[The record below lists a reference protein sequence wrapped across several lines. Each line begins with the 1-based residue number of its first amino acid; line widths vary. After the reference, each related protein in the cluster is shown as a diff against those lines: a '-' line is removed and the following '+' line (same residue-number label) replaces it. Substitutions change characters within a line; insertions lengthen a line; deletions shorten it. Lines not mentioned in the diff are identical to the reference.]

1 MTLYKDMMESITR
14 FKSIGVLITDEE
26 FCIQNINDTAM
37 KLYTREQ
44 LEEIIFSYP
53 NSSNYIC
60 NCKMK
65 CEIEVIKQGS
75 SYIFLLQSKKEIFNL
90 YQKLEKTFQDNN
102 DIKHILDSSFDGIAI
117 TDANGVLLY
126 ENQALEQFIGIR
138 VKEIIGKNVHDIIAQ
153 GIVDNSITVKIL
165 KEKKP
170 ISMIQN
176 YPNTGKKLLI
186 TGVPIKDKNGQIK
199 RIVIN
204 TRDLTILNN
213 LEKEIKDLK
222 LKNQKM
228 KLYNEVL
235 ALKKDAR
242 KSLVANDIKMK
253 AVIERAL
260 RVAQI
265 DSTVLIQG
273 ESGSGKEG
281 IVNLI
286 HQSSNRKNNS
296 LVKINCGAIPEQL
309 LESEL
314 FGFESGSFSGAN
326 PKGKLGLFEV
336 ASGGTIFLDEIG
348 EMPLQLQVKLLRVLQ
363 EYEITR
369 IGGIKPIKV
378 DVRVIT
384 ATNRTL
390 EEMVAKR
397 EFRED
402 LYYRLKIIPITVPP
416 LRERKED
423 VIPLIYH
430 FLNQIRIKYGIN
442 RMFSQEAL
450 VSLQNYTWPG
460 NVRELQNL
468 VERVS
473 LMVNKTIIDISDINH
488 EFENRL
494 LQDSEKSFKS
504 EVKVENKECKP
515 LKEQMEEFEKD
526 IIHHSLNQFPSIRRA
541 AKALGV
547 DQSTLV
553 RKKQKYLL

>member
-1 MTLYKDMMESITR
+1 MPQFKDMMESITR

-44 LEEIIFSYP
+44 LEEIIFLYP
-53 NSSNYIC
+53 NSSNNFC
-60 NCKMK
+60 NCKIK

-90 YQKLEKTFQDNN
+90 YQKIEKIFQDNN

-165 KEKKP
+165 KGKKP
-170 ISMIQN
+170 VSMIQN

-213 LEKEIKDLK
+213 LEKEIQDLK
-222 LKNQKM
+222 SKNQRM
-228 KLYNEVL
+228 KLYNEEL
-235 ALKKDAR
+235 TLKENAR
-242 KSLVANDIKMK
+242 KSLVAKDKKIKE
-253 AVIERAL
+253 VIDRAL
-260 RVAQI
+260 RVAQT

-286 HQSSNRKNNS
+286 HQSSYRKDNP
-296 LVKINCGAIPEQL
+296 LVKINCGAIPDQL

-314 FGFESGSFSGAN
+314 FGYESGAFSGASQ
-326 PKGKLGLFEV
+326 KGKPGLFEI
-336 ASGGTIFLDEIG
+336 ASEGTIFLDEIG

-363 EYEITR
+363 EFEITR
-369 IGGIKPIKV
+369 IGGVKPIKV
-378 DVRVIT
+378 DVRIIT
-384 ATNRTL
+384 ATHRNL
-390 EEMVAKR
+390 EEMVAKGN
-397 EFRED
+397 FRED

-423 VIPLIYH
+423 VIPLVYH

-442 RMFSQEAL
+442 TMFSQEAL
-450 VSLQNYTWPG
+450 AALQNYSWPG

-468 VERVS
+468 VERVA
-473 LMVNKTIIDISDINH
+473 LMVNKTIIDITDINH
-488 EFENRL
+488 EYENRL
-494 LQDSEKSFKS
+494 LQGSKNFSKKEK
-504 EVKVENKECKP
+504 KVENKEITP
-515 LKEQMEEFEKD
+515 LKVQMEECEKE
-526 IIHHSLNQFPSIRRA
+526 IIHYTLRQFPSIRRA
-541 AKALGV
+541 AQALGI
-547 DQSTLV
+547 DSSTLV